1 MKQLGQYYTHKNIFN
16 HPAFLAWFNAIPSR
30 SRQNVLEPFAGK
42 NSIIHMLNELNL
54 ITGSTS
60 YDIEPLSDEVIY
72 RDTLNDFPQNHDVII
87 TNPPFLAK
95 NVATKLGVKITID
108 PYADLYELCL
118 NRCLQNAS
126 YVAAIIPESFIVSDF
141 FKNRLICVISLA
153 QKKIF
158 KNTEHPVCLALFV
171 PENSILLG
179 EKDSDCYSHNYAI
192 YSNEHYVGQSQSLIA
207 IEKDFLSRQQHSY
220 QTLWHQ
226 PQGQVGLI
234 AIDATDKKKN
244 ISFIYGDDILPEDVT
259 PYSRLRTRIDVLNHK
274 GRALSKT
281 HNQKLLRM
289 LNQVLKE
296 YRELTHDV
304 FLTSFKGLRAD
315 GKYRRRLDFNKARLL
330 TNVALSRLDSGR

>member
-16 HPAFLAWFNAIPSR
+16 HPAFLAWFDAIPVTMR
-30 SRQNVLEPFAGK
+30 HIVLEPFAGK
-42 NSIIHMLNELNL
+42 NSIIHMLEDLSL
-54 ITGSTS
+54 IESSIS
-60 YDIEPLSDEVIY
+60 YDIEPLSKEVLC
-72 RDTLNDFPQNHDVII
+72 RDTLKDFPENYSVVV

-95 NVATKLGVKITID
+95 NVATKLGVNITID
-108 PYADLYELCL
+108 PYGDLYELCL
-118 NRCLQNAS
+118 NQCLTHAS

-141 FKNRLICVISLA
+141 FKNRLVCVISLA

-171 PENSILLG
+171 PENQILTP
-179 EKDSDCYSHNYAI
+179 DNYTI
-192 YSNEHYVGQSQSLIA
+192 YSNEHYIGQSQQLIA
-207 IEKDFLSRQQHSY
+207 MEQEFLSHQTHGY
-220 QTLWHQ
+220 QTSWHQ

-234 AIDATDKKKN
+234 AIDATDRKKS
-244 ISFIYGDDILPEDVT
+244 ISFISGQDILPEDVT
-259 PYSRLRTRIDVLNHK
+259 PYSRLRTRIGVLNHK
-274 GRALSKT
+274 GRVLSKT
-281 HNQKLLRM
+281 HNQKLIRV

-330 TNVALSRLDSGR
+330 TNVALNRLDSGL